1 LHLIFKGKWL
11 WDRCKGMG
19 SFNEPLYSSFCICD
33 FSAAAVMTDENVVKS
48 SRLCQVAVECG
59 NGLTRGAMVIDNR
72 SQAAP
77 HVKTHKARFALGL

>member
-1 LHLIFKGKWL
+1 
-11 WDRCKGMG
+11 
-19 SFNEPLYSSFCICD
+19 
-33 FSAAAVMTDENVVKS
+33 MTDENVVKS

-77 HVKTHKARFALGL
+77 LDKTHKARFALAKIIDEIDMDLVHALDGIQIGDS